1 MSMNVL
7 VVGSGA
13 MAKEYIKVLKALNT
27 PVTVVGRSATGVENF
42 KRDTGIAA
50 LSGGLEANIG
60 TLDIASFTHCIVTTN
75 VTQLYGNVRSLL
87 FAGAKKILVEK
98 PFVLDQESLDD
109 AHRLAEAN
117 SAEVFIAYNRRFFSS
132 VIKAREIIEADGG
145 LEMVKFDFTEWAHII
160 EGLEKD
166 AHEKAHWLLANS
178 THVIDLAFHFA
189 GTPKALTAYRAGA
202 LGWHPSAKIFSG
214 AGISQQDVLFSYGS
228 DWGSAGRWWLEL
240 FTPLRKLRLCPME
253 KLLETRKGTVVE
265 QEITLDGEVE
275 KVFKPGLFRQTEN
288 FLSTNTRDLCRLSEL
303 RQKFPYFCEIAGY
316 PTNA

>member
-27 PVTVVGRSATGVENF
+27 PVTVVGRSAAGVENF

-50 LSGGLEANIG
+50 LPGGLEANIG

-87 FAGAKKILVEK
+87 LTGAKKILVEK
-98 PFVLDQESLDD
+98 PFVLDQEALDD
-109 AHRLAEAN
+109 AHRLAKAH

-132 VIKAREIIEADGG
+132 VIKTREIIEADGG
-145 LEMVKFDFTEWAHII
+145 LEMVKFDFTEWAHVI

-166 AHEKAHWLLANS
+166 PYEKARWLLANS
-178 THVIDLAFHFA
+178 THVIDLAFHLA
-189 GTPKALTAYRAGA
+189 GTPKELTAYRSGA
-202 LGWHPSAKIFSG
+202 LSWHPSAKVFSG
-214 AGISQQDVLFSYGS
+214 AGISQNGVLFSYGS

-265 QEITLDGEVE
+265 QEITLDDEVE
-275 KVFKPGLFRQTEN
+275 KAFKPGLFRQTEN
-288 FLSTNTRDLCRLSEL
+288 FLSTNTRYLCRLSEL

-316 PTNA
+316 SPNA

>member
-1 MSMNVL
+1 MSINVL

-13 MAKEYIKVLKALNT
+13 MAKEYLKVLQALNA
-27 PVTVVGRSATGVENF
+27 PVTVVGRSKSGAEAF
-42 KRDTGIAA
+42 ERDTGLAV
-50 LSGGLEANIG
+50 LTGGLEANIE
-60 TLDIASFTHCIVTTN
+60 TLDITSFSHCIVTTN
-75 VTQLYGNVRSLL
+75 VTQLYGNVCSLL
-87 FAGAKKILVEK
+87 QAGAKKILVEK
-98 PFVLDQESLDD
+98 PFVLDQEQLDN
-109 AHRLAEAN
+109 ACRLAKAN
-117 SAEVFIAYNRRFFSS
+117 SADVFIAYNRRFFSS

-145 LEMVKFDFTEWAHII
+145 LEMVKFDFTEWAHVI

-166 AHEKAHWLLANS
+166 AHEKARWLLANS

-265 QEITLDGEVE
+265 QEITLDDEVE
-275 KVFKPGLFRQTEN
+275 KAFKPGLYRQTEQ
-288 FLSTNTRDLCRLSEL
+288 FLSANTGDLCGLSEL

-316 PTNA
+316 PTHA

>member
-27 PVTVVGRSATGVENF
+27 PVTVVGRSTTGVENF
-42 KRDTGIAA
+42 KRDTGIVA

-109 AHRLAEAN
+109 AYRLAKAN

-145 LEMVKFDFTEWAHII
+145 LEMVKFDFTEWAHVI
-160 EGLEKD
+160 EGLKKD
-166 AHEKAHWLLANS
+166 PYEKARWLLANS
-178 THVIDLAFHFA
+178 THVIDLAFYFA
-189 GTPKALTAYRAGA
+189 GTPKALTAYRGGT
-202 LGWHPSAKIFSG
+202 LDWHPTAKVFSG
-214 AGISQQDVLFSYGS
+214 AGISQKNVLFSYGS
-228 DWGSAGRWWLEL
+228 DWGSAGRWWIEL

-253 KLLETRKGTVVE
+253 KLLETRKGTVTE
-265 QEITLDGEVE
+265 QEIVLDDELE
-275 KVFKPGLFRQTEN
+275 KKFKPGLYRQTEV
-288 FLSTNTRDLCRLSEL
+288 FLSANKGELCALREL
-303 RQKFPYFCEIAGY
+303 HERFPYFCNVAGY
-316 PTNA
+316 HKDA

>member
-27 PVTVVGRSATGVENF
+27 PVTVVGRSAAGVENF

-50 LSGGLEANIG
+50 LPGGLEANIG
-60 TLDIASFTHCIVTTN
+60 TLDIASYTHCIVTTN

-87 FAGAKKILVEK
+87 LTGAKKILVEK
-98 PFVLDQESLDD
+98 PFVLDQEALDD
-109 AHRLAEAN
+109 AHRLAKAH

-145 LEMVKFDFTEWAHII
+145 LEMVKFDFTEWAHVI

-166 AHEKAHWLLANS
+166 PYEKARWLLANS
-178 THVIDLAFHFA
+178 THVIDLAFHLA
-189 GTPKALTAYRAGA
+189 GTPKELTAYRSGA
-202 LGWHPSAKIFSG
+202 LSWHPSAKVFSG
-214 AGISQQDVLFSYGS
+214 AGISQNGVLFSYGS

-265 QEITLDGEVE
+265 QEITLDDEVE
-275 KVFKPGLFRQTEN
+275 KAFKPGLFRQTEN
-288 FLSTNTRDLCRLSEL
+288 FLSTNTRYLCRLSEL

-316 PTNA
+316 STNA

>member
-1 MSMNVL
+1 MSKNVL

-13 MAKEYIKVLKALNT
+13 MAKEYIKVLQALNT

-50 LSGGLEANIG
+50 LTGGLEANIG
-60 TLDIASFTHCIVTTN
+60 TLDIASFTHCIVATN
-75 VTQLYGNVRSLL
+75 VTQLHGNVRSLL
-87 FAGAKKILVEK
+87 LAGAKKILVEK

-109 AHRLAEAN
+109 AHRLAKER
-117 SAEVFIAYNRRFFSS
+117 SADVFIAYNRRFFSS

-145 LEMVKFDFTEWAHII
+145 LEMVKFDFTEWAHVI

-166 AHEKAHWLLANS
+166 PYEKARWLLANS

-189 GTPKALTAYRAGA
+189 GTPKGLTAYRGGA
-202 LGWHPSAKIFSG
+202 LSWHPSAKVFSG
-214 AGISQQDVLFSYGS
+214 AGISQKDVLFSYGS

-253 KLLETRKGTVVE
+253 KLLETRKGTVAE
-265 QEITLDGEVE
+265 QEIALDDEME
-275 KVFKPGLFRQTEN
+275 KDFKPGLYRQTEL
-288 FLSTNTRDLCRLSEL
+288 FLSGNAGELCTLSEL
-303 RQKFPYFCEIAGY
+303 QERFPYFCDIAGY
-316 PTNA
+316 PKNA

>member
-27 PVTVVGRSATGVENF
+27 PVTVVGRSAAGVENF

-50 LSGGLEANIG
+50 LPGGLEANIG

-87 FAGAKKILVEK
+87 LTGAKKILVEK
-98 PFVLDQESLDD
+98 PFVLDQEALDD
-109 AHRLAEAN
+109 AHRLAKAH

-132 VIKAREIIEADGG
+132 VIKTREIIEADGG
-145 LEMVKFDFTEWAHII
+145 LEMVKFDFTEWAHVI

-166 AHEKAHWLLANS
+166 PYEKARWLLANS
-178 THVIDLAFHFA
+178 THVIDLAFHLA
-189 GTPKALTAYRAGA
+189 GTPKELTAYRSGA
-202 LGWHPSAKIFSG
+202 LSWHPSAKVFSG
-214 AGISQQDVLFSYGS
+214 AGISQNGVLFSYGS

-265 QEITLDGEVE
+265 QEITLDDEVE
-275 KVFKPGLFRQTEN
+275 KAFKPGLFRQTEN
-288 FLSTNTRDLCRLSEL
+288 FLSTNTRYLCRLSEL

-316 PTNA
+316 STNA